1 MIFFSVLWYKLIWL
15 IISKIT
21 WIYPNKQK
29 FPNFL
34 FEKKMTQFVKKRIS
48 YLYK

>member
-1 MIFFSVLWYKLIWL
+1 MIFFSTLWYKLIWL
-15 IISKIT
+15 IISQILQ
-21 WIYPNKQK
+21 IHPNKQK

-34 FEKKMTQFVKKRIS
+34 FEKKMTQFVKKQIS